1 FAELEQR
8 ANQLAHRLIDLGVSR
23 ETLVGVALDRSLE
36 LILAPLAI
44 LKAGGAYVPMDP
56 EYPAERLAYMV
67 KDAGL
72 KLVLSDASLALAWP
86 EGVEVVA
93 LDQLDL
99 SRAPTHAPVLTVA
112 PQQRA
117 YMIYTSGSTG
127 QPKGVTVEH
136 GALSM
141 HCRAAAE
148 QYGMSADDIALHFA
162 SISFDGAVEQWLSP
176 MMFGARLVL
185 RGPGLISAEQSY
197 QTLLDEG
204 ITVAY
209 FPTSYAHQLA
219 EWALA
224 HPQPLRLRSC
234 TIGGEA
240 VSRETF
246 ELLRRGLKAPRI
258 INGYGPTETIVT
270 PTLWRADGDVP
281 CETPYAP
288 IGRAVGNRTL
298 YVLDADL
305 NLLPPGVA
313 GELYIGGE
321 GLARGY
327 HQRPDL
333 TAERFV
339 PDPFST
345 TGGRLYRSGDRV
357 RWLADGNL
365 EYLGRIDQQVKLRG
379 YRIELGEIEA
389 RLQAHADVG
398 EAVVLLRDKRLV
410 GYVVSN
416 RDDGLGDELKA
427 QLKDALPD
435 YMVPSKIL
443 VLERFPLTPN
453 GKVDRKALPEPV

>member
-1 FAELEQR
+1 
-8 ANQLAHRLIDLGVSR
+8 
-23 ETLVGVALDRSLE
+23 
-36 LILAPLAI
+36 
-44 LKAGGAYVPMDP
+44 
-56 EYPAERLAYMV
+56 YMV

-72 KLVLSDASLALAWP
+72 KWVLSDAALPLAWP

-99 SRAPTHAPVLTVA
+99 SCAPTQAPVLTVA

-141 HCRAAAE
+141 HCRAAAKL
-148 QYGMSADDIALHFA
+148 YGMSTDDIALHFA

-197 QTLLDEG
+197 QTLVDES

-224 HPQPLRLRSC
+224 HPQPLKLRSC

-246 ELLRRGLKAPRI
+246 DLLRRGLKAPRI

-379 YRIELGEIEA
+379 YR
-389 RLQAHADVG
+389 
-398 EAVVLLRDKRLV
+398 
-410 GYVVSN
+410 
-416 RDDGLGDELKA
+416 
-427 QLKDALPD
+427 
-435 YMVPSKIL
+435 
-443 VLERFPLTPN
+443 
-453 GKVDRKALPEPV
+453 